1 MINEMIVV
9 IFYFLVTDVVHDLH
23 AKLFKVT
30 NIIGPWRSEPENV
43 STWLQHNLFLGFTIQ
58 LVSFLAILYIIF
70 KECWSS
76 QSSKTKSLF
85 LEEFYTSYGV
95 LWTLALLLSLNII
108 LSGTNCD
115 YLM

>member
-1 MINEMIVV
+1 ML
-9 IFYFLVTDVVHDLH
+9 FFSVTDVVHDLH
-23 AKLFKVT
+23 AKIFKVA
-30 NIIGPWRSEPENV
+30 NIIGPWRNEPENV
-43 STWLQHNLFLGFTIQ
+43 SVWLQHNLFLGFTIQ

-70 KECWSS
+70 KELWSS
-76 QSSKTKSLF
+76 QSTTTKSLF

-95 LWTLALLLSLNII
+95 LWTLGLLLSLIII